1 MTKNTVSVAAQR
13 SRQKR
18 AGYVIIGEK
27 RRRWT
32 AAETASLRLHLELLG
47 RRWLLISQ
55 SMQRSPDSV
64 QNHAQRAFGLAWLRE
79 QADGASEVSLS
90 FS

>member
-32 AAETASLRLHLELLG
+32 AAETASLRLHLEILG

-55 SMQRSPDSV
+55 SMQRSPDSI
-64 QNHAQRAFGLAWLRE
+64 QKHAERAFGLAWLRE

-90 FS
+90 LS